1 MTAETMPAKEPVKHH
16 NRRWTILIPV
26 IMFIYIIAYMD
37 RVNIGFGMTQIREA
51 LNMNATQ
58 AGLASGI
65 FFIGYLILQ
74 VPGGHLAQKWSAK
87 KLVALLM
94 ALWGLCA
101 IGEGL
106 VHSYGQLVVFRFLLG
121 LFEGGV
127 QPALMVLINRWFP
140 LSEKTRAN
148 SMFIMHNPIATLIT
162 GPFAGLLLS
171 MGDWRLLFIIQGLL
185 PFLGLAIWWA
195 LSADRMEDATWCAPG
210 ERELV
215 AAKKAAEDPAPV
227 ASDWHQAVHSP
238 YVWTLA
244 LLGFLVWFG
253 FYGLQMWL
261 PTLLKQSFTTDWEV
275 GLVSTIPPVVTG
287 FAIWFNGR
295 GADRDKRYN
304 LRVAIPLMLG
314 GVILACSTLV
324 TADMRWLIMAVYS
337 IATACQLCFFGSYWT
352 MNSLLIRPAAV
363 GAGFGIINGIGNLG
377 GFVGPYVGGWVK
389 DTTGSLPASTAIFG
403 GAVVL
408 AGVIALALTG
418 AVRREMAAREAI
430 V

>member
-1 MTAETMPAKEPVKHH
+1 M
-16 NRRWTILIPV
+16 
-26 IMFIYIIAYMD
+26 
-37 RVNIGFGMTQIREA
+37 
-51 LNMNATQ
+51 
-58 AGLASGI
+58 
-65 FFIGYLILQ
+65 
-74 VPGGHLAQKWSAK
+74 
-87 KLVALLM
+87 
-94 ALWGLCA
+94 
-101 IGEGL
+101 
-106 VHSYGQLVVFRFLLG
+106 
-121 LFEGGV
+121 
-127 QPALMVLINRWFP
+127 
-140 LSEKTRAN
+140 
-148 SMFIMHNPIATLIT
+148 
-162 GPFAGLLLS
+162 
-171 MGDWRLLFIIQGLL
+171 
-185 PFLGLAIWWA
+185 
-195 LSADRMEDATWCAPG
+195 
-210 ERELV
+210 
-215 AAKKAAEDPAPV
+215 
-227 ASDWHQAVHSP
+227 
-238 YVWTLA
+238 WTLA

-275 GLVSTIPPVVTG
+275 GLVSAIPPVVTG

-324 TADMRWLIMAVYS
+324 TADMRWLIVAVYS

-389 DTTGSLPASTAIFG
+389 DTTDSLPASTAIFG